1 MDIFRTMIV
10 PDANV
15 ALARAIAVSFGP
27 GGENMWISELS
38 PTGDAPATHYIS
50 TGYVPLEYQYLVPSQ
65 TWEWVQPEG
74 EAGEWV
80 MTGSTPGDPVALY
93 THASNSGVECT
104 QADVDALFV
113 AADVTE
119 QPWPVAVERLGLQ
132 PVRSEF
138 S

>member
-10 PDANV
+10 DDANV

-38 PTGDAPATHYIS
+38 PTGNAPATHYIS
-50 TGYVPLEYQYLVPSQ
+50 TGYVPPEYQYLVPSQ
-65 TWEWVQPEG
+65 AWEQAEDGSWTLVS
-74 EAGEWV
+74 
-80 MTGSTPGDPVALY
+80 STPGDPVALY
-93 THASNSGVECT
+93 THVSNAGVKCT